1 MQPKSIILFFYGYI
15 LFFRR
20 HYPIAQCVNFKFSN
34 FNPDANLS
42 KDGVII
48 AHISIALNRDKNVN
62 DEILLTK
69 SIIIYPKENFWN
81 LKN

>member
-1 MQPKSIILFFYGYI
+1 
-15 LFFRR
+15 
-20 HYPIAQCVNFKFSN
+20 KFSN

-48 AHISIALNRDKNVN
+48 AHISITLNRDKNVN

>member
-1 MQPKSIILFFYGYI
+1 MEVLFFQMEI

-20 HYPIAQCVNFKFSN
+20 Q
-34 FNPDANLS
+34 NLS

>member
-1 MQPKSIILFFYGYI
+1 MHNVLIL
-15 LFFRR
+15 
-20 HYPIAQCVNFKFSN
+20 NFSN

-69 SIIIYPKENFWN
+69 SIIIYPKENFN
-81 LKN
+81 LKIKPKS